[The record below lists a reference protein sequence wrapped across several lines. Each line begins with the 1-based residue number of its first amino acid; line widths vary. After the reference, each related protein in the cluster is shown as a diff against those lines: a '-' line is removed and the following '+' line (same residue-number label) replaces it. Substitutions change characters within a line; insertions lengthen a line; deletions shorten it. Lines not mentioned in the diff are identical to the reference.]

1 MKMKPLVVS
10 TLSGALT
17 LWIVAGFWRHY
28 PGNPGPLLLF
38 MLSFPA
44 MLAIGLLKPRSFVYL
59 FFSLFLFL
67 GFWLKFV
74 AHIFFGLEL
83 LEPVGV
89 FNGSPQAW
97 DRALIAASAVA
108 LGVMVARGGH
118 IVWSR
123 GRSRV
128 NREQQVPVWYASR
141 RVPLWT
147 CTLSLML
154 LLNLWNGWAAF
165 YQIGVNPRLVF
176 PAHLN
181 VGAAWFINLG
191 FALWL
196 AALVNWELCRVNS
209 RPLPVLALPVM
220 EGVVASASTL
230 SRLVFLLH
238 TLPYL
243 VVVWQRRS
251 GGSTL
256 EGKGKVFFAAILALG
271 FLISVSLVQVGR
283 SVIYF
288 SPSAETMLRGAAVTT
303 KEVQRVA
310 STAAI
315 YIPQMM
321 QQLPWL
327 IVGRWVGLEGVL
339 AVSSYPAT
347 GAQLLMQG
355 VTEKPRLGDT
365 SLYQNIAHASYK
377 ETEHFSFLT
386 LPGIAGV
393 LLYSGS
399 ALLVGGGLAVVTLLL
414 IGAELVI
421 EVWLPNPFL
430 LSVTAVAMANVVC
443 QLNFPYLTLVFFIEL
458 AVTLVGIWACEQLT
472 NKRRTLIS
480 PT

>member
-1 MKMKPLVVS
+1 MKMKLLAVS
-10 TLSGALT
+10 TLSGALV
-17 LWIVAGFWRHY
+17 LWVVASCWQRY
-28 PGNPGPLLLF
+28 PGNPGPFLLF
-38 MLSFPA
+38 ILSFPA
-44 MLAIGLLKPRSFVYL
+44 MLALGLLRPRSFVYL

-83 LEPVGV
+83 LEPVGI

-97 DRALIAASAVA
+97 DRGLMTASAVA
-108 LGVMVARGGH
+108 LGVMVGRGVH
-118 IVWSR
+118 IAWLR
-123 GRSRV
+123 ERSTV
-128 NREQQVPVWYASR
+128 KREQRVPVCYESM
-141 RVPLWT
+141 RVPLWAG
-147 CTLSLML
+147 TLSLLL
-154 LLNLWNGWAAF
+154 LLNLWNVWAAF
-165 YQIGVNPRLVF
+165 YQIGVNPRLVL

-181 VGAAWFINLG
+181 VVVAWFINLG

-209 RPLPVLALPVM
+209 CPLPVLSLPVM
-220 EGVVASASTL
+220 EGVVASVSTL

-251 GGSTL
+251 REPTL
-256 EGKGKVFFAAILALG
+256 EGKGKLFFAAVLALG
-271 FLISVSLVQVGR
+271 FVVSVSLVQVGR

-303 KEVQRVA
+303 KEVQRVTNT
-310 STAAI
+310 TAF

-347 GAQLLMQG
+347 GTQLLMQG
-355 VTEKPRLGDT
+355 VTEKPQLGNT
-365 SLYQNIAHASYK
+365 SLYQNIAHASYR
-377 ETEHFSFLT
+377 ESQHFSFLT

-399 ALLVGGGLAVVTLLL
+399 ALLVGVGLVLVTLLL
-414 IGAELVI
+414 ISVELTI
-421 EVWLPNPFL
+421 EAWLPNPFL
-430 LSVTAVAMANVVC
+430 VSVAAIAMANVVC

-458 AVTLVGIWACEQLT
+458 AVTLVGIWACENLL
-472 NKRRTLIS
+472 NKVRSYNLL
-480 PT
+480 